1 MKTTHILIIRWVIYV
16 FNNSTSTALLASCNR
31 HNKKIKY
38 IKVKK
43 SIKGISYSSSVKYF
57 TIAAMN
63 NVQAKTKQNARTNT
77 NHNQGGDVVHNF
89 KWLYYLTRLSGLNG
103 FRLPNDPNE
112 SVRLT
117 PLIFVQCAL
126 FTVIFSGIGVIN
138 SIENFRFNFSRSIFV
153 NLGFRTLISCSSIHV
168 VMTLTSD
175 LINRHQIWEILTE
188 CNRFDQQVTKV

>member
-1 MKTTHILIIRWVIYV
+1 M
-16 FNNSTSTALLASCNR
+16 FFNSTSTALLASCNR
-31 HNKKIKY
+31 QAKIIKE
-38 IKVKK
+38 KVKK
-43 SIKGISYSSSVKYF
+43 SIKSISYSSSVKYF

-63 NVQAKTKQNARTNT
+63 NVQANTKQDAQTN
-77 NHNQGGDVVHNF
+77 NHQGGDVVKNF
-89 KWLYYLTRLSGLNG
+89 KWLYYLSRLSGLNS

-126 FTVIFSGIGVIN
+126 FTVIFSAIGIIN

-153 NLGFRTLISCSSIHV
+153 NLGFRTLVSCSSIHV

-175 LINRHQIWEILTE
+175 FINRHQIWEILTE